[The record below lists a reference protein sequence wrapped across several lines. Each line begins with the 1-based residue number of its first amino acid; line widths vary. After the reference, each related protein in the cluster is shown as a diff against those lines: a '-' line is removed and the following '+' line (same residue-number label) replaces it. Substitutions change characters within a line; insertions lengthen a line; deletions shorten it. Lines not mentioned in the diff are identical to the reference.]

1 MGLWGEDPRD
11 MVYAQIM
18 EPKELRKGPWGC
30 SEKGTSHSGRAVA
43 WEAELQKEP
52 ELSFPF

>member
-1 MGLWGEDPRD
+1 

-18 EPKELRKGPWGC
+18 EPKELRNGPWGC